1 MRTAYIVRILLIVLL
16 FIFILISSHVYT
28 ILYIYLPHHTQYTSC
43 THLHYA
49 YICIQE
55 QKAEL
60 KAAEARKQEEARVQK
75 LAEEEAARL
84 VKLEEKR
91 TRMLESFKLDLHR
104 KQAERQHM
112 FGSGSN
118 VFFEQNFSKIGS
130 SGEGEGEGQPGT
142 GSSRCIWRRNEA
154 CGDEVSIYECL
165 L

>member
-1 MRTAYIVRILLIVLL
+1 MIATDSHILPPSPPFLSCIH
-16 FIFILISSHVYT
+16 SQT
-28 ILYIYLPHHTQYTSC
+28 YTSY
-43 THLHYA
+43 LK
-49 YICIQE
+49 YISHTYTQE

-104 KQAERQHM
+104 KQAERQHI

-130 SGEGEGEGQPGT
+130 SGEGEGEGLAGT
-142 GSSRCIWRRNEA
+142 GSSRCIWRRNKP
-154 CGDEVSIYECL
+154 CGDEVSVYICYDVY
-165 L
+165 